1 MHNQPLQLQASIQM
15 LPSADGYLA
24 EITDPSSA
32 WHGFF
37 AFGSDHHAA
46 QRNLVQTVWEHLSA
60 AGQITPTIPGV
71 ALQILKTTW
80 FPRNVLDRAV
90 MPTPAGA
97 TPRPL
102 SAEKPGKE

>member
-37 AFGSDHHAA
+37 AFGSDHHSA
-46 QRNLVQTVWEHLSA
+46 QRNLVQTVWEHLC
-60 AGQITPTIPGV
+60 AGGRITPAIPGV
-71 ALQILKTTW
+71 ALQIPKTTW
-80 FPRNVLDRAV
+80 FSRNVLERAV
-90 MPTPAGA
+90 PSTLAGA

-102 SAEKPGKE
+102 AGNEPGQE

>member
-37 AFGSDHHAA
+37 AFGSNHHAA
-46 QRNLVQTVWEHLSA
+46 QPGADRLGPPECRRPDHPGHPWRGSADPQDDLV
-60 AGQITPTIPGV
+60 
-71 ALQILKTTW
+71 
-80 FPRNVLDRAV
+80 
-90 MPTPAGA
+90 PAQ
-97 TPRPL
+97 RP
-102 SAEKPGKE
+102 

>member
-46 QRNLVQTVWEHLSA
+46 QRNLVQTVWDYLSA
-60 AGQITPTIPGV
+60 GSQITPAVPGV
-71 ALQILKTTW
+71 VLQIPKTTW
-80 FPRNVLDRAV
+80 FPRNVLDRPV
-90 MPTPAGA
+90 SPTPAG
-97 TPRPL
+97 TVPRPM
-102 SAEKPGKE
+102 SADKSGQE